1 MSRRLRLETAHGWI
15 GAYRSDPAIPPKG
28 VLVVVQEIFG
38 LNRHIRG
45 VVDRF
50 ADHGFIAMAPA
61 MFDIVDE
68 DVELG
73 YDEAGVKRGRELAE
87 KLGFDRA
94 VDCVRAA
101 AKQLES
107 DAKVGVVG
115 FCWGGTVAFLSNAR
129 LARPAVSYYGGRTVP
144 FLGEKIEAPMLFHF
158 GRNDP
163 IISAEDVEEHQRRQS
178 GAEFFVWDAGHGF
191 NCDQRDDYRPD
202 VAAEAMQR
210 TLAFFER
217 VLK

>member
-28 VLVVVQEIFG
+28 ALVVVQEIFG
-38 LNRHIRG
+38 LNRHIRA

-50 ADHGFIAMAPA
+50 AEHGYIAMAPA
-61 MFDIVDE
+61 MFDLVDE
-68 DVELG
+68 DVELD
-73 YDEAGVKRGRELAE
+73 YDEAGVQQGRELAGGV
-87 KLGFDRA
+87 GFDRA

-129 LARPAVSYYGGRTVP
+129 LSLPAISYYGGRSVP

-158 GRNDP
+158 GEHDP
-163 IISAEDVEEHQRRQS
+163 IIPPEDVEEHRRRQS

-202 VAAEAMQR
+202 VAALAMER
-210 TLAFFER
+210 TLGFFGR
-217 VLK
+217 TLK